1 MCSGV
6 ATRMGDILDMVVAQG
21 RVPVEIV
28 VDPARLRPVD
38 EPILRGD
45 NARLRAVTGWEPQ
58 IGMEQIVAELLAF
71 WRSRINE
78 E

>member
-1 MCSGV
+1 
-6 ATRMGDILDMVVAQG
+6 MGDILDMVLAQG
-21 RVPVEIV
+21 TVPVQIV

-45 NARLRAVTGWEPQ
+45 NTRLKAVTGWEPQ
-58 IGMEQIVAELLAF
+58 IGMEQIVRELLAF
-71 WRSRINE
+71 WRSRMNE